1 VSGSGLLVVDKPGG
15 MTSHDVVARI
25 RRALATRRVGH
36 AGTLDPMATGV
47 LVIGVGKATRLLGH
61 LALRDKAYTAVIR
74 LGASTVTDDREG
86 DELTS
91 APAEAVAAVSDA
103 SVRAALARQVGTI
116 DQRPS
121 SVSAVKVDGRRSYD
135 RVRSGEAV
143 ELPAR
148 RVTISSIDVH
158 DITRQADRIDV
169 AVEVVCSTGTFIRAI
184 ARDLGSEL
192 GVGGHLIELRRTR
205 VGPFGIDRAI
215 ALDDVTPGALL
226 PLNDIAPACFPT
238 WIVDE
243 TAARA
248 VRLGQ
253 RIAWTGPST
262 EDGPVAIVDADGVF
276 LALAGNDEG
285 SARYLAV
292 FAEPTNREPADA

>member
-61 LALRDKAYTAVIR
+61 LALRDKAYAAVIR

-292 FAEPTNREPADA
+292 FAEPTNREPAEA